1 MNEKTLTDSF
11 LDGSGWDVFSQGDE
25 LVITMSASR
34 EKYEENWT
42 VEGKEESYS
51 SFGDADDNIP
61 DVVPVGF
68 KVRYKS
74 PDDWTI
80 RSEDGRVLFTGKDGR
95 DFQKTLEQLKA
106 HSQFPQGSR
115 HPKIGSYHADLLL
128 SNPYMF
134 EMCGRGRENL
144 LNVLRTQESRIIDL
158 DGYYALKV
166 ASFLSVGNCR
176 TKSGKI
182 PTYWGI
188 QVVEKD
194 PIMKRPVLPERKK
207 YVREW
212 EAEPE
217 EELPDEFEDELEKE
231 EAKKKKKKRKQ
242 KLYSHNMDVRVKR
255 IWLDLTEAE
264 YVSCKETGLVIL
276 GFQDENTLDTIFA
289 VRSSAIDS
297 MAAAFKTNAVQLQR
311 IMKINPLCV
320 GPMIESLLYQYSDGN
335 SDTKVVCKK
344 ISRKMFSILGMDNG
358 DYSRYSSL
366 QEIKEALD
374 FLGSQSGTVTN
385 WTVTP
390 ESTFVTVMLRKE
402 CMDYTGFVDLKV
414 SYYPKKNISAFAYL
428 KVGYARVNIS
438 EFNSEIDKRGRIIS
452 LKELLES
459 KVIEEI
465 KNFQDDFDQMVS
477 CMHVF
482 EEDELTSLFGKIFPK
497 EKIEKVVTQLQHTYR
512 LNHAYRATD
521 LYIDAINLFHKVSTS
536 KQRLLTNDLFATWIK
551 WILNPSEYRRSEVVI
566 SVEKLNEI
574 ADDLYYSEG
583 GEITFFPNL
592 DS

>member
-11 LDGSGWDVFSQGDE
+11 LDGSGWDVFSKGDD
-25 LVITMSASR
+25 LVITARVS
-34 EKYEENWT
+34 KENFTETWKA
-42 VEGKEESYS
+42 EGRKETYF
-51 SFGDADDNIP
+51 SFDDVVDNIP
-61 DVVPVGF
+61 SLVPVGF
-68 KVRYKS
+68 KVRYKA
-74 PDDWTI
+74 PDDWMI

-95 DFQKTLEQLKA
+95 DFQKTLKQLKA
-106 HSQFPQGSR
+106 HSQFPCGSR
-115 HPKIGSYHADLLL
+115 HPKVVSYHADLLL

-134 EMCGRGRENL
+134 EMCGRGKENL
-144 LNVLRTQESRIIDL
+144 LNVLRTQESKIIDL
-158 DGYYALKV
+158 DGFYALKV

-182 PTYWGI
+182 PTYWGVQI
-188 QVVEKD
+188 LEKE
-194 PIMKRPVLPERKK
+194 PIMKKPVITEEKE

-212 EAEPE
+212 TAEPE
-217 EELPDEFEDELEKE
+217 DKSKDEFEDELEEETKE
-231 EAKKKKKKRKQ
+231 KKKKQKQ
-242 KLYSHNMDVRVKR
+242 KLYSQNVDVRVKR
-255 IWLDLTEAE
+255 IRLDLTEAE
-264 YVSCKETGLVIL
+264 YVSCKETGIVIL

-289 VRSSAIDS
+289 VRSSAVDS

-344 ISRKMFSILGMDNG
+344 ISRKMFSILGMDDS
-358 DYSRYSSL
+358 DYAQYSSL
-366 QEIKEALD
+366 QEIEEALD

-390 ESTFVTVMLRKE
+390 ESTSVTVMLRKE
-402 CMDYTGFVDLKV
+402 CMDYTSFVDLKI
-414 SYYPKKNISAFAYL
+414 SYYPNKNISAFAYL
-428 KVGYARVNIS
+428 KVGCARVNIS
-438 EFNSEIDKRGRIIS
+438 EFNSEIDKKGRIIS

-459 KVIEEI
+459 KVIEKI

-482 EEDELTSLFGKIFPK
+482 EEDELNSLFGKIFPK
-497 EKIEKVVTQLQHTYR
+497 EKMEKVVTQLQHAYR

-536 KQRLLTNDLFATWIK
+536 RQRLLTNDLFATWIR
-551 WILNPSEYRRSEVVI
+551 WILNPSMYRRSEVVI
-566 SVEKLNEI
+566 SEELLNAK
-574 ADDLYYSEG
+574 ADDLYYSED
-583 GEITFFPNL
+583 GEITLFPNL